1 MISMLSIYKQI
12 THNLFCNFF
21 RHWMNLHHQ
30 ERERERMV
38 VQGNE
43 QKTMTY
49 KSHVRG
55 QN

>member
-1 MISMLSIYKQI
+1 MLSMYKHTICYVTFLGIGWIYI
-12 THNLFCNFF
+12 TKK
-21 RHWMNLHHQ
+21 
-30 ERERERMV
+30 EREIMV

>member
-1 MISMLSIYKQI
+1 MLSMYKQI
-12 THNLFCNFF
+12 THNLLRNFF
-21 RHWMNLHHQ
+21 RHWMNSHHQ
-30 ERERERMV
+30 EREREILV

>member
-1 MISMLSIYKQI
+1 MLSMYKQI

-30 ERERERMV
+30 ERERERERMV